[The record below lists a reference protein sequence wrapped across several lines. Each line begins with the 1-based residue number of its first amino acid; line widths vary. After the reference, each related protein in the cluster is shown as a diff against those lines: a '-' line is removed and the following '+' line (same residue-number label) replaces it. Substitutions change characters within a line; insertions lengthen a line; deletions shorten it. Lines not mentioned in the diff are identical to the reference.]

1 MARPSLADLSGFVA
15 VARHRSFRRAA
26 ELTGVSR
33 STLSHVVIG
42 MERNLGVRLLN
53 RTTRSISLTEAG
65 AELFGRATALLRDY
79 DEALDALA
87 DAGMIVGGTLRIN
100 CTDTAA
106 DRLLQSAVPAFLQHH
121 PHVALDLV
129 TDGRLVDIVAA
140 GFDAGIRL
148 RDSVPQDMIAI
159 PFGGDVRFI
168 AVASPDYLARHGTPM
183 VPDDLMHH
191 RCIRHRLPSGKVH
204 RWDFEKHGQEAVI
217 DVPGALTLDHPR
229 LMTEA
234 AANDLGIA
242 FVPATAA
249 RSRIAAGDLLLVLAD
264 WCPAMPGLCLYY
276 PGHRHVRATLRAFI
290 ETLKQ
295 VGND

>member
-1 MARPSLADLSGFVA
+1 MSRPSLTDLSGFVA

-33 STLSHVVIG
+33 STLSHSVID
-42 MERNLGVRLLN
+42 MERQLGVRLLN

-79 DEALDALA
+79 DAALDALA
-87 DAGMIVGGTLRIN
+87 DASGIIGGTLRIN
-100 CTDTAA
+100 CTETAV
-106 DRLLQSAVPAFLQHH
+106 DRLLRGVIPAFLQEHQQ
-121 PHVALDLV
+121 VALDFV
-129 TDGRLVDIVAA
+129 TDGRLVDIVAG

-148 RDSVPQDMIAI
+148 WGSVPQDMIAV
-159 PFGGDVRFI
+159 PFGGEVRFVP
-168 AVASPDYLARHGTPM
+168 VASPNYLARYGTPM

-204 RWDFEKHGQEAVI
+204 RWDFEKRGQETVI
-217 DVPGALTLDHPR
+217 DVPGPLTLDNPH

-234 AANDLGIA
+234 AASGLGIA
-242 FVPATAA
+242 FVPETAS
-249 RSRIAAGDLLLVLAD
+249 RSRIAAGRLTLVLAD

-290 ETLKQ
+290 DTLKQ